1 MLNPNSKPRPVS
13 RKTVTAS
20 QPRIHR
26 RYNNQTGTKVQK
38 RLERFCDV
46 YTNLSWFMSIP
57 CQRLL
62 PNSTGPEF
70 LKRVENKLTSSRR
83 VDWQLRFDIS
93 NRDPDPKNRKKN
105 LVTEVRTGSKF
116 GWGCGLTAGWD
127 DTQKTTHTHSLS
139 LSLSTGSCVSSF
151 RHDY

>member
-93 NRDPDPKNRKKN
+93 NRDPDPKNRKKFGH
-105 LVTEVRTGSKF
+105 RGSNRLEI
-116 GWGCGLTAGWD
+116 WVGLWSDCWVGR
-127 DTQKTTHTHSLS
+127 HTKNNSYSLTLS
-139 LSLSTGSCVSSF
+139 LDWVVRFELSP
-151 RHDY
+151 R

>member
-38 RLERFCDV
+38 RLEPFCDV

-93 NRDPDPKNRKKN
+93 NRDPDPKNRKKIWSPRFEPARN
-105 LVTEVRTGSKF
+105 LGGAVVWLLG
-116 GWGCGLTAGWD
+116 G
-127 DTQKTTHTHSLS
+127 TTHTKQLKLT

-151 RHDY
+151 RNDR

>member
-1 MLNPNSKPRPVS
+1 MLNPNSKPRPFS

-46 YTNLSWFMSIP
+46 YTNLSGVMSIS

-62 PNSTGPEF
+62 HNTKNPEIT
-70 LKRVENKLTSSRR
+70 KRVENKLTSSRR
-83 VDWQLRFDIS
+83 VDW
-93 NRDPDPKNRKKN
+93 
-105 LVTEVRTGSKF
+105 
-116 GWGCGLTAGWD
+116 
-127 DTQKTTHTHSLS
+127 
-139 LSLSTGSCVSSF
+139 
-151 RHDY
+151 